1 MLKQWKGCLYRRPFF
16 IIETHLMKKKTLL
29 AATLASSL
37 FAACSSSPEKESIE
51 QAAYNYCVATSN
63 YDLDAAEAF
72 CTEETAK
79 HTLAVGRHLLTLVDS
94 SYIASDTPAT
104 IEIKSVKQ
112 LSDTSA
118 YAVYH
123 KQTPRKDYVDTM
135 QMRKRDGQ
143 WLAHSI

>member
-1 MLKQWKGCLYRRPFF
+1 
-16 IIETHLMKKKTLL
+16 MKRTILVPIVALL
-29 AATLASSL
+29 IT
-37 FAACSSSPEKESIE
+37 ACNSSSPEKESIG

>member
-1 MLKQWKGCLYRRPFF
+1 
-16 IIETHLMKKKTLL
+16 MKRTILVPIVALL
-29 AATLASSL
+29 V
-37 FAACSSSPEKESIE
+37 AACNSSSPEKESIE

>member
-1 MLKQWKGCLYRRPFF
+1 
-16 IIETHLMKKKTLL
+16 MKRTILVPIVALL
-29 AATLASSL
+29 IT
-37 FAACSSSPEKESIE
+37 ACNSSSPEKESIE

>member
-1 MLKQWKGCLYRRPFF
+1 
-16 IIETHLMKKKTLL
+16 MKRTILVPIVALL
-29 AATLASSL
+29 IT
-37 FAACSSSPEKESIE
+37 ACNSSSPEKENIG

-123 KQTPRKDYVDTM
+123 KQTPRKDYIDTM

>member
-1 MLKQWKGCLYRRPFF
+1 
-16 IIETHLMKKKTLL
+16 MKRTILVPIVALL
-29 AATLASSL
+29 V
-37 FAACSSSPEKESIE
+37 AACNSSSPEKESIG

>member
-1 MLKQWKGCLYRRPFF
+1 
-16 IIETHLMKKKTLL
+16 MKRTIFVPIVALL
-29 AATLASSL
+29 IT
-37 FAACSSSPEKESIE
+37 ACNSNSPEKESIG

>member
-1 MLKQWKGCLYRRPFF
+1 
-16 IIETHLMKKKTLL
+16 MKRTILVPIVALL
-29 AATLASSL
+29 IT
-37 FAACSSSPEKESIE
+37 ACNSNSPEKGSIE

>member
-1 MLKQWKGCLYRRPFF
+1 MKQHHILPIALTVILSCTTPN
-16 IIETHLMKKKTLL
+16 
-29 AATLASSL
+29 S
-37 FAACSSSPEKESIE
+37 EKDTIS
-51 QAAYNYCVATSN
+51 QAAHHYLHAVTN

-72 CTEETAK
+72 CTEETTK